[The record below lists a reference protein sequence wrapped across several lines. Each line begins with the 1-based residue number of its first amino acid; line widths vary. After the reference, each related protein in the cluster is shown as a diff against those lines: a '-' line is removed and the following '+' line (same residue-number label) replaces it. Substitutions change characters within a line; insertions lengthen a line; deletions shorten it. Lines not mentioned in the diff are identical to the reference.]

1 VSALL
6 TKGEDLAMMTPGNV
20 NAIIL
25 GASILVMCLGG
36 YDVLREADPTSLGDF
51 FEKLGEGLIGRLAG
65 WWLIAVFIL
74 MLIHVI

>member
-1 VSALL
+1 
-6 TKGEDLAMMTPGNV
+6 MIQPGTL

-36 YDVLREADPTSLGDF
+36 YDVVREADPTSLGDF
-51 FEKLGEGLIGRLAG
+51 FEKLGEGLIRRLAG

-74 MLIHVI
+74 MLVHVVP